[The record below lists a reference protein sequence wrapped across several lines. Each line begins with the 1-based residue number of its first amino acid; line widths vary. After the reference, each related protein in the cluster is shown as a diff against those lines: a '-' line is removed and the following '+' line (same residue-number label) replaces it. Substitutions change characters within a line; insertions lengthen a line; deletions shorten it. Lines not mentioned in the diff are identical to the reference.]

1 MESSRSWEC
10 IVLLFSVVVEFSR
23 VAPSDSFYS
32 LSLSLPLYLSPSLSL
47 SLTRSLYV
55 QHSASNIGTTT
66 APSFRERNATRIGGG
81 CFEEVRATRKL
92 AVVRPLVNASLSW
105 TLLKWTRCLFVPV
118 SVSQHTHYRP
128 Q

>member
-32 LSLSLPLYLSPSLSL
+32 LSLSLPLSPSLSL

-66 APSFRERNATRIGGG
+66 ARV
-81 CFEEVRATRKL
+81 FENETQL
-92 AVVRPLVNASLSW
+92 E
-105 TLLKWTRCLFVPV
+105 
-118 SVSQHTHYRP
+118 
-128 Q
+128 

>member
-47 SLTRSLYV
+47 S
-55 QHSASNIGTTT
+55 H
-66 APSFRERNATRIGGG
+66 
-81 CFEEVRATRKL
+81 
-92 AVVRPLVNASLSW
+92 SLSIR
-105 TLLKWTRCLFVPV
+105 TAFGQ
-118 SVSQHTHYRP
+118 QHRHDDGSEFSRTKRN
-128 Q
+128 